1 LRAQRDETDFRHTQE
16 MINVLKEWEDEGECD
31 LYFFDEAGFSQSSSL
46 PYAWSPIG
54 KPWEVT
60 AYPHSKRLNV
70 LGFLTRKDEFFHH
83 MTTESVTTETVIEA
97 FDQFAAHKDPNAF
110 AVVILDNAKMHR
122 SKAFQRKRIDWMAHR
137 IHLVYL
143 SPYSPELNL
152 IEILWREIKYRW
164 LPLTAYS
171 SFDKLCEAVKN
182 VCNGYGTNYSITY
195 A

>member
-1 LRAQRDETDFRHTQE
+1 LTALRDETDFRRTQGL
-16 MINVLKEWEDEGECD
+16 INALKEWEDNGECD

-46 PYAWSPIG
+46 PYAWSPVG

-60 AYPHSKRLNV
+60 AYSRSKRLNV
-70 LGFLTRKDEFFHH
+70 LGFLTRKGSFFHR
-83 MTTESVTTETVIEA
+83 MTTESVKTETVIEA
-97 FDQFAAHKDPNAF
+97 FDQFAAQKSPDAF
-110 AVVILDNAKMHR
+110 AVVVLDNAKMHR
-122 SKAFQRKRIDWMAHR
+122 SKAFQRKIIDWMAHR

-152 IEILWREIKYRW
+152 IEILWREIKYKW

-182 VCNGYGTNYSITY
+182 VCDNYGKSNSITF